1 MFFNKLKLK
10 NKSLNKISDVSFF
23 SLVAL
28 QQNFTVSASEEND
41 METVREQPDKTL
53 VLLLKQVINSQPI
66 FLP

>member
-23 SLVAL
+23 SLVEL

-41 METVREQPDKTL
+41 MEKVREQPDKTL
-53 VLLLKQVINSQPI
+53 VLLCKQVINSQPI